1 MLLGLQIQKIKQSL
15 RERESTNEVKY
26 VAILK
31 FRVNS
36 SRDFN
41 WELWLII
48 RLGIIE
54 YLLVLKY

>member
-15 RERESTNEVKY
+15 RERESTDEVKY

-48 RLGIIE
+48 RLGITE